1 MAALGNYTSFLGLD
15 LGSYAVKAVEVK
27 RRRGALFVSG
37 YAYEPVMNL
46 NNYADAIR
54 AAVKSGGLKGECV
67 SIAVSGKGTL
77 VDAFDLASGV
87 NIEEEIAKR
96 ISKVIAEAGD
106 DLLYDCDVREGDSGS
121 AQKKAILVAA
131 HKSELEPRL
140 AVLDK
145 AGLRPAVVD
154 SELIAMMNA
163 YEAANAGGLFA
174 PVGQAVGLVDFG
186 ATKTLMAFTDGERSL
201 FREYPVGGN
210 SLTELLACRL
220 SVGLDEAESLK
231 CRLGDD
237 MDTIKDVVH
246 SGLEEVAAEIRRA
259 AEKFVKKGGTRPD
272 LMVLS
277 GGLAGFPGV
286 VPVLSRLL
294 RAEVKVFNTFGAV
307 EADMYDAKF
316 LHQYAHEFPLAFGL
330 ACRLAS

>member
-37 YAYEPVMNL
+37 YAYEPVMDP
-46 NNYADAIR
+46 NNYPAAIR

-77 VDAFDLASGV
+77 VDAFDLAPAV

-106 DLLYDCDVREGDSGS
+106 DLLYDCDVREGDGGS
-121 AQKKAILVAA
+121 AQKAVLVAA
-131 HKSELEPRL
+131 RKSELEPRL
-140 AVLDK
+140 AVLDE

-154 SELIAMMNA
+154 SELVAMVNA
-163 YEAANAGGLFA
+163 YETANAGGLFA
-174 PVGQAVGLVDFG
+174 PVGQAVGLVNFG
-186 ATKTLMAFTDGERSL
+186 ATKTLMAYTDGERSL

-210 SLTELLACRL
+210 SLTEQLACRL

-237 MDTIKDVVH
+237 MDTIKDVIH

-259 AEKFVKKGGTRPD
+259 ADTFVKKGGTRPD

-277 GGLAGFPGV
+277 GGLAGFPGAV
-286 VPVLSRLL
+286 AVLSRLL
-294 RAEVKVFNTFGAV
+294 RAEVKVFDTFGAV